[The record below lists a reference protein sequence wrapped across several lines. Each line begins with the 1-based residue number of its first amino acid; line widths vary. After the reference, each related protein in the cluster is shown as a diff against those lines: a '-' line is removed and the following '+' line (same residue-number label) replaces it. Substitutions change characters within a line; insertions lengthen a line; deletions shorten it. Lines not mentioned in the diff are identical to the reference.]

1 MGSSEENGFQMGEN
15 VHGEGDF
22 WAAMESDWGCDYE
35 LKRYREEHT
44 PWKEQ
49 MKASHER
56 GHEGQQ
62 SVQFE

>member
-1 MGSSEENGFQMGEN
+1 MGEN

-44 PWKEQ
+44 P
-49 MKASHER
+49 
-56 GHEGQQ
+56 
-62 SVQFE
+62 